1 MITSGNYKQAH
12 LIKMANQI
20 ASNVPTREDVPAQIS
35 AHMRQF
41 WTSEMQKT
49 LRQIASET
57 PDLLSEDVHNAL
69 QSL

>member
-35 AHMRQF
+35 AHLRQF
-41 WTSEMQKT
+41 
-49 LRQIASET
+49 
-57 PDLLSEDVHNAL
+57 
-69 QSL
+69 